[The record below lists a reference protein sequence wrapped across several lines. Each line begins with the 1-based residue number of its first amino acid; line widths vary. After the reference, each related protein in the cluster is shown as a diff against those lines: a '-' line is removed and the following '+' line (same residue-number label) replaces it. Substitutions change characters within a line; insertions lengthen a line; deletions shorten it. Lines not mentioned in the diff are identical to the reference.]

1 MLDSVKLDPGNSFL
15 HVHFL
20 SLAGSATCLAYG
32 DLHFVTFDERHI
44 SFTGTC
50 TYILAQT
57 CDNSTG
63 RRIKP
68 ERRGWGGV
76 GRGWDDRIRV
86 RLGEGAAL
94 DQGPLVSS
102 GWAMHTHR
110 GGAFKSHSPG
120 ERPLTVPTACSCGR
134 VTITGKGTLA

>member
-1 MLDSVKLDPGNSFL
+1 MDSVKLDTGNSFL
-15 HVHFL
+15 HL
-20 SLAGSATCLAYG
+20 RSPSLAGSATCLVYG

-44 SFTGTC
+44 SFSGTC

-63 RRIKP
+63 RGFKP
-68 ERRGWGGV
+68 ERRGRGGV
-76 GRGWDDRIRV
+76 GRGWDDRLRV

-110 GGAFKSHSPG
+110 GGAFGSTVLYQLPALVGGSP
-120 ERPLTVPTACSCGR
+120 GR
-134 VTITGKGTLA
+134 VTVTGKGPLA